1 MPHKGREVMCKLI
14 RVYMLSA
21 VGLAL
26 LLAACTVPGEGAP
39 EESRAAEKSAPV
51 EKIQVTDGVEADTD
65 PADQTDT
72 AGEAP
77 PVPVTEHLVI
87 NLRAVDETGANYVFD
102 YAGEEFLASYQ
113 PDVWTIYDSYRV
125 TDHGDILQICQAL
138 IDEHPIHGSNFES
151 FRTAEDMA
159 FEWEQHNVV
168 YASLSEDNEWRSS
181 VRDVD
186 LDPEDQGKTF
196 LQIYEDRTGRKLD
209 PADLLLKQTV

>member
-1 MPHKGREVMCKLI
+1 MCNLL
-14 RVYMLSA
+14 RVYVLCA
-21 VGLAL
+21 VGLVL
-26 LLAACTVPGEGAP
+26 LLGACTVLGEGVP
-39 EESRAAEKSAPV
+39 DGSRAGEKSAPV
-51 EKIQVTDGVEADTD
+51 ECTQTTDDGEAE
-65 PADQTDT
+65 AVSLDQTDT
-72 AGEAP
+72 VDEVP
-77 PVPVTEHLVI
+77 LEPVAEHLVI
-87 NLRAVDETGANYVFD
+87 NLRAMDETGANYVFD